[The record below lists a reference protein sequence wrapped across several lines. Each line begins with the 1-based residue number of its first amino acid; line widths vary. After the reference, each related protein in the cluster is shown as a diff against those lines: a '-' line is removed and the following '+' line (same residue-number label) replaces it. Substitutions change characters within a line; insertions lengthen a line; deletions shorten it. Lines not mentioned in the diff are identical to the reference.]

1 MCSSPP
7 SANRAKPPP
16 PVEEPDIQLGTGK
29 KPSDIRRR
37 RAGGIS
43 SLRTGLNIGGG
54 SGRAG
59 LALPKG

>member
-7 SANRAKPPP
+7 KPSKPKP
-16 PVEEPDIQLGTGK
+16 AAPVEEAEVQLGKET

-54 SGRAG
+54 GRSG
-59 LALPKG
+59 LATPK